1 MYEDTYFLDPD
12 CRSQPNSLPP
22 GLGTA
27 FQFLPDPTLTYDLES
42 SDDPLLYDLD
52 DDRGEK
58 INLAQ
63 QYPEVVASLMK
74 QASLIRKELGDV
86 NVTGTDQRPHGLINP
101 NEKQ

>member
-1 MYEDTYFLDPD
+1 MK
-12 CRSQPNSLPP
+12 
-22 GLGTA
+22 
-27 FQFLPDPTLTYDLES
+27 
-42 SDDPLLYDLD
+42 
-52 DDRGEK
+52 K

>member
-58 INLAQ
+58 NKPRATV
-63 QYPEVVASLMK
+63 PRSRC
-74 QASLIRKELGDV
+74 LIDEAGVIDS
-86 NVTGTDQRPHGLINP
+86 
-101 NEKQ
+101 